1 MQREDWQNL
10 PLGQETTYESSYNPN
25 LLYPI
30 PRVVSRTQLGL
41 EGSALPFTGA
51 DEWWGFELSW
61 LNEKG
66 VPQVAV
72 ARFRFAASSPAMIE
86 SKSFKL
92 YLNSLNQSEF
102 SSRQAV
108 RALLEKDL
116 SAVAGSD
123 VLVTLFDVEDASL
136 NVRQPEGFCLD
147 HLDIEARIYQPDA
160 TLLKHLG
167 DTAEVEQ
174 VAVEETLYSHLLR
187 SNCPVTGQ
195 PDWATV
201 SIAYRGTAL
210 DRKALLA
217 YIISFR
223 EHQDF
228 HEHCVERIYC
238 DLQALGGFEQL
249 TVCARYTRRGGLDI
263 NPLRTS
269 TGEIC
274 FPGRFARQ

>member
-10 PLGQETTYESSYNPN
+10 PLGQETQYESSYNPR
-25 LLYPI
+25 LLHPI
-30 PRVVSRTQLGL
+30 PRAVSRAQLGL
-41 EGSALPFTGA
+41 GERLPFSGA

-61 LNEKG
+61 LNPKG

-72 ARFRFAASSPAMIE
+72 ARFRFAATSPAMIE

-92 YLNSLNQSEF
+92 YLNSFNQTVFAHAEE
-102 SSRQAV
+102 V
-108 RALLEKDL
+108 RKILESDL
-116 SAVAGSD
+116 SAAAGSD
-123 VLVTLFDVEDASL
+123 VAVTLFDVESDAL
-136 NVRQPEGFCLD
+136 AVQKPAGTCID
-147 HLDIEARIYQPDA
+147 ALDIETRQYQPDA
-160 TLLKHLG
+160 QLLALVG
-167 DTAEVEQ
+167 GEQ
-174 VAVEETLYSHLLR
+174 AGQVEEVLYSHLLR

-201 SIAYRGTAL
+201 VVDYKGPAL
-210 DRKALLA
+210 KREALLA

-228 HEHCVERIYC
+228 HEHCVERIFC
-238 DLQALGGFEQL
+238 DLMQLAEFEQL

-269 TGEIC
+269 TGEIV
-274 FPGRFARQ
+274 FPGRYARQ

>member
-10 PLGQETTYESSYNPN
+10 PLGQETQYESSYNPR
-25 LLYPI
+25 LLHPI
-30 PRVVSRTQLGL
+30 PRGISRAQLGL
-41 EGSALPFTGA
+41 DEKLPFSGA

-61 LNEKG
+61 LNPKG

-72 ARFRFAASSPAMIE
+72 ARFRFAATSPAMIE

-92 YLNSLNQSEF
+92 YLNSLNQTVFDSAD
-102 SSRQAV
+102 AV
-108 RALLEKDL
+108 RKTLEADL
-116 SAVAGSD
+116 SAAAGNDVA
-123 VLVTLFDVEDASL
+123 VTLFDVEDDAL
-136 NVRQPEGFCLD
+136 AVHKPLGFCLD
-147 HLDIEARIYQPDA
+147 GLDIETRQYQPDA
-160 TLLKHLG
+160 QLLKLAASG
-167 DTAEVEQ
+167 ER
-174 VAVEETLYSHLLR
+174 VEEVLYSHLLR

-201 SIAYRGTAL
+201 TVDYAGPAL
-210 DRKALLA
+210 EREALLA

-228 HEHCVERIYC
+228 HEHCVERIFC
-238 DLQALGGFEQL
+238 DLTQLADFERL

-269 TGEIC
+269 TGEIE
-274 FPGRFARQ
+274 FPGRYARQ

>member
-1 MQREDWQNL
+1 MNREDWQNL
-10 PLGQETTYESSYNPN
+10 PLGQETQYESNYNPQ
-25 LLYPI
+25 LLHPI
-30 PRVVSRTQLGL
+30 PRSVSRAHLGL
-41 EGSALPFTGA
+41 EGQALPFSGA

-61 LNEKG
+61 LNPKG

-72 ARFRFAASSPAMIE
+72 ARFCFAASSPSMIE

-92 YLNSLNQSEF
+92 YLNSLNQTEF
-102 SSRQAV
+102 TSVDAV
-108 RALLEKDL
+108 RETLEKDL
-116 SAVAGSD
+116 SAAAGSD
-123 VLVTLFDVEDASL
+123 VAVTLFDVEDPVLAVHTPSGIC
-136 NVRQPEGFCLD
+136 VD
-147 HLDIEARIYQPDA
+147 KLDIQARIYQPDA
-160 TLLKHLG
+160 GLLKLEDG
-167 DTAEVEQ
+167 GAIVQ
-174 VAVEETLYSHLLR
+174 ETLYSHLLR

-201 SIAYRGTAL
+201 SIEYRGPAL
-210 DRKALLA
+210 DRASLLA

-238 DLQALGGFEQL
+238 DLQRLAEFEKL

-263 NPLRTS
+263 NPLRS
-269 TGEIC
+269 SSGEIE